1 MVDLKELSLIIPFKN
16 ENEYVK
22 TVIGTVH
29 RYLTKKKVDFE
40 IIAVDDSND
49 GTWEILKS
57 LEKKYSDFRAV
68 RGWKPPGYGKA
79 IRKGFGLARGKI
91 VVPFNGDMCD
101 SLDDVMKY
109 VKIINS
115 GYDMVFGSRY
125 VPGAKVENYPRFKKI
140 FSVLTNAFIMVMF
153 RVNCSDITQ
162 SFKAYRKEVV
172 DSIKPVSDGY
182 EISLEI
188 ALRAIKKGY
197 KYKTIPIGWVGR
209 KSGVSKMN
217 LRKSAPLYF
226 KIVMRLL
233 LGLV

>member
-1 MVDLKELSLIIPFKN
+1 LKELSLIIPFKN

-29 RYLTKKKVDFE
+29 KYLTKKGVDFE
-40 IIAVDDSND
+40 IIAVDDSTD
-49 GTWEILKS
+49 GTWEILRG
-57 LEKKYSDFRAV
+57 LQKKYSNFRAV
-68 RGWKPPGYGKA
+68 QGWKPAGYGKA
-79 IRKGFGLARGKI
+79 IRKGFKMARGKI

-101 SLDDVMKY
+101 SLDDIMRY
-109 VKIINS
+109 VKIING
-115 GYDMVFGSRY
+115 GYDMAFGSRY
-125 VPGAKVENYPRFKKI
+125 MPGAKVVNYPRFKKI
-140 FSVLTNAFIMVMF
+140 FSILTNLFIMFAF

-172 DSIKPVSDGY
+172 DDIKPVSDGY
-182 EISLEI
+182 EISLEV
-188 ALRAIKKGY
+188 ALRAIRKGY

-226 KIVMRLL
+226 NIVMKLL
-233 LGLV
+233 FNRI